1 MSCRCRVNKQ
11 ESHSTPDT
19 IGDPVWL
26 CRGAATQKNTALRAC
41 SKEVHPRGRVTL
53 PCFLLGRCCLYTIA
67 HISPPYGMH
76 ACKKKHM
83 IEWTPCRTYKML
95 FTAIGALEDG
105 QPWWLAHT
113 CDAVMRTLHQGQQA
127 TAPAQYKQLCW
138 EVFMPL
144 LPQCLRSQQLSATT
158 VLQHPLLHARL
169 TDLFHS
175 LHAQMQA
182 WQLQRTLNCTPA
194 AVS

>member
-1 MSCRCRVNKQ
+1 MPHDQNMPCMRQLPDSAHAAGSRDVFTQHTRCSTSVYYISTSSRYHHHHHHHQITKLSHSINAISTSSRYLLVVDMSCRCRVNKQ

-76 ACKKKHM
+76 AC
-83 IEWTPCRTYKML
+83 
-95 FTAIGALEDG
+95 
-105 QPWWLAHT
+105 
-113 CDAVMRTLHQGQQA
+113 
-127 TAPAQYKQLCW
+127 
-138 EVFMPL
+138 
-144 LPQCLRSQQLSATT
+144 
-158 VLQHPLLHARL
+158 
-169 TDLFHS
+169 
-175 LHAQMQA
+175 MQEKA
-182 WQLQRTLNCTPA
+182 YY
-194 AVS
+194 